1 MGDNFVDITDGEN
14 YLSRTRINRR
24 VFTLTGNAPS
34 TTAFINGKVSKIII
48 DASRSSYLPGSGNIG
63 TFKVQMDLEEDGGTE
78 LLCFDEITTLNFSG
92 TGNDQVSY
100 LECTP
105 GSNKGTATSK
115 NALALSVSAP
125 TTATSGAGLINE
137 SSAWNGHLVG
147 NVRMTVGAAEPNLL
161 APTAE
166 IRIILIME

>member
-1 MGDNFVDITDGEN
+1 MTDNFVDITDGEN

-24 VFTLTGNAPS
+24 VFTLVGETP

-48 DASRSSYLPGSGNIG
+48 DATRASYLSGSGNIG
-63 TFKVQMDLEEDGGTE
+63 TFKLEMDIEEDGGTE
-78 LLCFDEITTLNFSG
+78 LLFFDEVSTLNYSG
-92 TGNDQVSY
+92 SGNDQVSY

-147 NVRMTVGAAEPNLL
+147 NVRITVGVEVPHILDPASI
-161 APTAE
+161 
-166 IRIILIME
+166 IRVILIME

>member
-1 MGDNFVDITDGEN
+1 MTDNFVDITDGEN
-14 YLSRTRINRR
+14 YLSRSRINRR
-24 VFTLTGNAPS
+24 VFTLTGTDAS
-34 TTAFINGKVSKIII
+34 ITAFINGKVSKIII

-63 TFKVQMDLEEDGGTE
+63 TFKMEMDLEEDGGTE
-78 LLCFDEITTLNFSG
+78 LLFFDEITTLNFSG
-92 TGNDQVSY
+92 TGSDQVSY

-105 GSNKGTATSK
+105 GSNKGTSSSK
-115 NALALSVSAP
+115 NSLALSVSAP

-147 NVRMTVGAAEPNLL
+147 NVRMTVGAAAPNLL
-161 APTAE
+161 NPTAE